1 LPPVSTGGDNM
12 QAIGDDIAGG
22 LIIDADWH
30 LVDIETMTF
39 TVAIIGRPNVGKST
53 LFNRLIGKRLAI
65 VDDRPGVTRDRRY
78 GAARLGDLEF
88 TAIDTAGLEDVR
100 DGSLEARMREQTEQA
115 IAAADVAL
123 LVIDARAGLTALDE
137 YFARQLRK
145 SSTPI
150 LLIAN
155 KSEGHA
161 GQAGAMEAFRL
172 GLGEPIAISAE
183 HGEGMGDL
191 YDFLKPYAER
201 DQAEQSAAIAA
212 LDAELER
219 MPDDDVEVPKYLQL
233 AIVGRPNVGKSTLV
247 NRLIDEERLLT
258 GPEAGITRD
267 AIAIDWQWRDQL
279 IRLIDTAG
287 LRRRSKVVEK
297 LERLSGADTDRAVR
311 YAHVV
316 VLVLDSADMLEK
328 QDLTIARSV
337 IEEGR
342 ALIIA
347 ANKWDAVEDKNVAL
361 KKLRDRL
368 DLSLP
373 QVRGLPV
380 VTISGLTGRN
390 LDRLMDA
397 VLDVYQRWNK
407 RVPTAQ
413 VNRWLNDVQQMHP
426 PPLVGGRRVKIRY
439 MTQIKTRPPTFA
451 LFAQMADELPDSY
464 HRYLLNGIRDTFG
477 LDGVPLRLYS
487 RRGKN
492 PYDNKDDR

>member
-1 LPPVSTGGDNM
+1 
-12 QAIGDDIAGG
+12 
-22 LIIDADWH
+22 
-30 LVDIETMTF
+30 MTF
-39 TVAIIGRPNVGKST
+39 TVAIVGRPNVGKST

-78 GAARLGDLEF
+78 GSGRLGDLDF
-88 TAIDTAGLEDVR
+88 TVIDTAGLEDVR
-100 DGSLEARMREQTEQA
+100 DDSLEARMREQTEQA
-115 IAAADVAL
+115 VAEADVAL

-145 SSTPI
+145 SKTPI
-150 LLIAN
+150 ILVAN

-161 GQAGAMEAFRL
+161 GQAGAMEAFSL
-172 GLGEPIAISAE
+172 GLGAPIAISAE

-191 YDFLKPYAER
+191 FDALEPYAKR
-201 DQAEQSAAIAA
+201 DAAEQDAAIAA
-212 LDAELER
+212 LDAELE
-219 MPDDDVEVPKYLQL
+219 MLPADDVEAPTHLQL

-247 NRLIDEERLLT
+247 NRLIGEDRLLT

-267 AIAIDWQWRDQL
+267 AIAIDWQWRDQA

-297 LERLSGADTDRAVR
+297 LERLSGADTDRAIR
-311 YAHVV
+311 FAHVV

-328 QDLTIARSV
+328 QDLTIARTV

-347 ANKWDAVEDKNVAL
+347 ANKWDAVEDKNEAL

-373 QVRGLPV
+373 QVRGIPV
-380 VTISGLTGRN
+380 VTISGMTGRN

-413 VNRWLNDVQQMHP
+413 VNRWLGEVQQMHP

-477 LDGVPLRLYS
+477 LDGVPLRLYT

-492 PYDNKDDR
+492 PFDKDDR

>member
-1 LPPVSTGGDNM
+1 
-12 QAIGDDIAGG
+12 
-22 LIIDADWH
+22 
-30 LVDIETMTF
+30 MTF
-39 TVAIIGRPNVGKST
+39 TVAIVGRPNVGKST

-78 GAARLGDLEF
+78 GSGRLGDLEF
-88 TAIDTAGLEDVR
+88 TVIDTAGLEDVR
-100 DGSLEARMREQTEQA
+100 DDSLEARMREQTEQA
-115 IAAADVAL
+115 IASADVAL

-145 SSTPI
+145 STTPI
-150 LLIAN
+150 ILVAN

-161 GQAGAMEAFRL
+161 GQAGAMEAFSL
-172 GLGEPIAISAE
+172 GLGAPIPISAE

-191 YDFLKPYAER
+191 YDALEPYAKREA
-201 DQAEQSAAIAA
+201 AEQDAAIAA
-212 LDAELER
+212 LDAELELL
-219 MPDDDVEVPKYLQL
+219 PDDDVEVPTHLQL

-247 NRLIDEERLLT
+247 NRLIGEDRLLT

-267 AIAIDWQWRDQL
+267 AIAIDWQWRDQP

-297 LERLSGADTDRAVR
+297 LERLSGADTDRAIR
-311 YAHVV
+311 FAHVV

-337 IEEGR
+337 IDEGR

-347 ANKWDAVEDKNVAL
+347 ANKWDAVENKNEAL

-373 QVRGLPV
+373 QVRGIPV
-380 VTISGLTGRN
+380 VTISGMTGRN

-413 VNRWLNDVQQMHP
+413 LNRWLGEVQQMHP
-426 PPLVGGRRVKIRY
+426 APLVGGRRVKIRY

-477 LDGVPLRLYS
+477 IDGVPLRLYT

-492 PYDNKDDR
+492 PFDKDDR

>member
-1 LPPVSTGGDNM
+1 M
-12 QAIGDDIAGG
+12 
-22 LIIDADWH
+22 
-30 LVDIETMTF
+30 MTF
-39 TVAIIGRPNVGKST
+39 TVAIVGRPNVGKST

-78 GAARLGDLEF
+78 GAAKLGDLEF

-100 DGSLEARMREQTEQA
+100 DGSLESRMREQTEQA
-115 IAAADVAL
+115 VEAADVAL
-123 LVIDARAGLTALDE
+123 LVIDARAGITAIDD

-145 SSTPI
+145 SRTPI
-150 LLIAN
+150 ILIAN
-155 KSEGHA
+155 KSEGRA
-161 GQAGAMEAFRL
+161 GQAGAMEAFAL
-172 GLGEPIAISAE
+172 GLGQPIAVSAE

-191 YDFLKPYAER
+191 YDALEPYAAREKAAQ
-201 DQAEQSAAIAA
+201 DAAIAA
-212 LDAELER
+212 LDAELDL
-219 MPDDDVEVPKYLQL
+219 MPGDDVDVPKHLQL

-247 NRLIDEERLLT
+247 NRLLGEERLLT

-267 AIAIDWQWRDQL
+267 AIAIDWQWKDQA

-311 YAHVV
+311 FAHVV
-316 VLVLDSADMLEK
+316 VLVLDSHDMLEK
-328 QDLTIARSV
+328 QDLTIARQV
-337 IEEGR
+337 VEEGR

-361 KKLRDRL
+361 KKLQDRL
-368 DLSLP
+368 ALSLP

-380 VTISGLTGRN
+380 VTISGMTGRN
-390 LDRLMDA
+390 LDRLMDS
-397 VLDVYQRWNK
+397 VLGIYQRWNK

-413 VNRWLNDVQQMHP
+413 LNRWLGDVQQMHP

-439 MTQIKTRPPTFA
+439 MTQIKSRPPTFA
-451 LFAQMADELPDSY
+451 LFAQMADELPESY
-464 HRYLLNGIRDTFG
+464 HRYLLNSIRDTFD
-477 LDGVPLRLYS
+477 LDGIPLRLFC

-492 PYDNKDDR
+492 PFDRDER

>member
-1 LPPVSTGGDNM
+1 
-12 QAIGDDIAGG
+12 
-22 LIIDADWH
+22 
-30 LVDIETMTF
+30 MTF
-39 TVAIIGRPNVGKST
+39 TVAIVGRPNVGKST

-78 GAARLGDLEF
+78 GSGRLGDLEF
-88 TAIDTAGLEDVR
+88 TVIDTAGLEDVR
-100 DGSLEARMREQTEQA
+100 DDSLEARMREQTEQA
-115 IAAADVAL
+115 IASADVAL

-145 SSTPI
+145 STTPI
-150 LLIAN
+150 ILVAN

-161 GQAGAMEAFRL
+161 GQAGAMEAFSL
-172 GLGEPIAISAE
+172 GLGAPIPISAE

-191 YDFLKPYAER
+191 YDALEPYAKRE
-201 DQAEQSAAIAA
+201 ATEQDAAIAA
-212 LDAELER
+212 LDAELELL
-219 MPDDDVEVPKYLQL
+219 PDDDVEVPTHLQL

-247 NRLIDEERLLT
+247 NRLIGEDRLLT

-267 AIAIDWQWRDQL
+267 AIAIDWQWRDQP

-297 LERLSGADTDRAVR
+297 LERLSGADTDRAIR
-311 YAHVV
+311 FAHVV

-337 IEEGR
+337 IDEGR

-347 ANKWDAVEDKNVAL
+347 ANKWDAVENKNEAL

-373 QVRGLPV
+373 QVRGIPV
-380 VTISGLTGRN
+380 VTISGMTGRN

-413 VNRWLNDVQQMHP
+413 LNRWLGEVQQMHP
-426 PPLVGGRRVKIRY
+426 APLVGGRRVKIRY

-477 LDGVPLRLYS
+477 IDGVPLRLYT

-492 PYDNKDDR
+492 PFDKDDR

>member
-1 LPPVSTGGDNM
+1 M
-12 QAIGDDIAGG
+12 
-22 LIIDADWH
+22 
-30 LVDIETMTF
+30 MTF
-39 TVAIIGRPNVGKST
+39 TVAIVGRPNVGKST

-115 IAAADVAL
+115 VEAADVAL
-123 LVIDARAGLTALDE
+123 LVIDARAGITAIDD

-145 SSTPI
+145 SRTPI
-150 LLIAN
+150 ILVAN

-161 GQAGAMEAFRL
+161 GRAGAMEAFAL
-172 GLGEPIAISAE
+172 GLGEPIAVSAE
-183 HGEGMGDL
+183 HGEGMGEL
-191 YDFLKPYAER
+191 YDALQPYA
-201 DQAEQSAAIAA
+201 DKDKAEQEAAIAA
-212 LDAELER
+212 LDAELDL
-219 MPDDDVEVPKYLQL
+219 MPGDDVEMPKHLQL

-247 NRLIDEERLLT
+247 NRLLGEERLLT

-267 AIAIDWQWRDQL
+267 AIAIDWEWRGQA

-311 YAHVV
+311 FAHVV
-316 VLVLDSADMLEK
+316 VLVLDSHDMLEK
-328 QDLTIARSV
+328 QDLTIARQV

-361 KKLRDRL
+361 KKLQDRL
-368 DLSLP
+368 ALSLP

-380 VTISGLTGRN
+380 VTISGMTGRN

-397 VLDVYQRWNK
+397 VIEIYQRWNK

-413 VNRWLNDVQQMHP
+413 VNRWLSEVQQMHP

-464 HRYLLNGIRDTFG
+464 HRYLLNGIRDTFD

-487 RRGKN
+487 RRGTN
-492 PYDNKDDR
+492 PFDKD

>member
-1 LPPVSTGGDNM
+1 
-12 QAIGDDIAGG
+12 
-22 LIIDADWH
+22 
-30 LVDIETMTF
+30 MTF
-39 TVAIIGRPNVGKST
+39 TVAIVGRPNVGKST

-88 TAIDTAGLEDVR
+88 TAIDTAGLDDVR

-137 YFARQLRK
+137 YFAQQLRK
-145 SSTPI
+145 SRTPI
-150 LLIAN
+150 LLVAN
-155 KSEGHA
+155 KSEGRA
-161 GQAGAMEAFRL
+161 GQAGAMEAFSL
-172 GLGEPIAISAE
+172 GLGAPIAVSAE

-191 YDFLKPYAER
+191 YDFLQPYAER
-201 DQAEQSAAIAA
+201 DKAEQSAAMAA
-212 LDAELER
+212 LDAELDQ
-219 MPDDDVEVPKYLQL
+219 MPADDVEVPKYLQL

-247 NRLIDEERLLT
+247 NRLLDEERLLT

-267 AIAIDWQWRDQL
+267 AIAIDWKWHDQL

-297 LERLSGADTDRAVR
+297 LERLSGADTDRAIR
-311 YAHVV
+311 FAHVV

-342 ALIIA
+342 ALVIA
-347 ANKWDAVEDKNVAL
+347 ANKWDAVEDKNGAL

-368 DLSLP
+368 DTSLP

-397 VLDVYQRWNK
+397 VLDVYLRWNK

-413 VNRWLNDVQQMHP
+413 INRWLGDVQQMHP

-451 LFAQMADELPDSY
+451 LFAQMADDLPDSY

-477 LDGVPLRLYS
+477 LDGVPLRLLA

-492 PYDNKDDR
+492 PFDKDDH

>member
-1 LPPVSTGGDNM
+1 
-12 QAIGDDIAGG
+12 
-22 LIIDADWH
+22 
-30 LVDIETMTF
+30 MTF
-39 TVAIIGRPNVGKST
+39 TVAIVGRPNVGKST

-78 GAARLGDLEF
+78 GSGRLGDLDF
-88 TAIDTAGLEDVR
+88 TVIDTAGLEDVR
-100 DGSLEARMREQTEQA
+100 DDSLEARMREQTEQA
-115 IAAADVAL
+115 VAEADVAL

-145 SSTPI
+145 SKTPI
-150 LLIAN
+150 ILVAN

-161 GQAGAMEAFRL
+161 GQAGAMEAFSL
-172 GLGEPIAISAE
+172 GFGAPIAISAE

-191 YDFLKPYAER
+191 FDALEPYAKR
-201 DQAEQSAAIAA
+201 DAAEQDEAIAA
-212 LDAELER
+212 LDAELE
-219 MPDDDVEVPKYLQL
+219 MLPSDDAEAPTHLQL

-247 NRLIDEERLLT
+247 NRLIGEDRLLT

-267 AIAIDWQWRDQL
+267 AIAIDWQWRDQA

-297 LERLSGADTDRAVR
+297 LERLSGADTDRAIR
-311 YAHVV
+311 FAHVV

-328 QDLTIARSV
+328 QDLTIARTV

-347 ANKWDAVEDKNVAL
+347 ANKWDAVEDKNEAL

-373 QVRGLPV
+373 QVRGIPV
-380 VTISGLTGRN
+380 VTISGMTGRN

-413 VNRWLNDVQQMHP
+413 LNRWLGEVQQMHP

-477 LDGVPLRLYS
+477 IDGVPLRLYT

-492 PYDNKDDR
+492 PFDKDGR